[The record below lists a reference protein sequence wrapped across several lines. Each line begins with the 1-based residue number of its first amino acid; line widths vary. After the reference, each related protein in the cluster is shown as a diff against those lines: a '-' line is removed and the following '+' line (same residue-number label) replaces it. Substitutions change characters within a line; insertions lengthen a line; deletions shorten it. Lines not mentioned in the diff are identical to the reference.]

1 VEVLMFL
8 QMGSLTLL
16 FPFLP
21 LHMKERGFTVSQVTF
36 FQEFS
41 IFIIRCG
48 LGIFGNEDSES
59 ALVQKNHAKILL
71 RGVEEM
77 GNHMCK

>member
-8 QMGSLTLL
+8 QTGSLTLL

-36 FQEFS
+36 IQEFS
-41 IFIIRCG
+41 IFKIRCG
-48 LGIFGNEDSES
+48 LGIVGSVDSVS
-59 ALVQKNHAKILL
+59 ALVQKNHASVRASKCTV
-71 RGVEEM
+71 R
-77 GNHMCK
+77 